1 MRRDP
6 KKAVAVLLVHVA
18 GLKKSSHDF
27 PFGVYRI
34 DFGLL
39 GIAARIGHVDRHED
53 AIVQDKAMMDIVENV
68 QSYNRPRVVNSLSDC
83 YVRAGHVKCCENAF
97 AASQEAVEMCG
108 VALIPIISH
117 DLTDVVDPDGH
128 CPKQRVVPRNVERGE
143 GALMPD
149 VTMTYIDCIPVDSHD
164 LALRIDEAA

>member
-68 QSYNRPRVVNSLSDC
+68 QLTIVPALLIPCPTVTSAPGTSNVVKTPLLFAGSRGN
-83 YVRAGHVKCCENAF
+83 VWGRA
-97 AASQEAVEMCG
+97 
-108 VALIPIISH
+108 IPIISH